1 MACHAAISKKYPT
14 IPQDATVEKALEV
27 LAKGKVSAAPVTGKG
42 GVYLGVFSLEN
53 LFKNLLPVSVAMA
66 DGIQL
71 DVSISAA
78 PGVAKR
84 LKKIQP
90 LPVTDFL
97 LRKVTTVAP
106 GTPLWEGVQV
116 IVRQNG
122 ILPVVDSESGKLMGV
137 INELSMMAEMERLAN
152 E

>member
-14 IPQDATVEKALEV
+14 IPEASSVEKAMEILV
-27 LAKGKVSAAPVTGKG
+27 KGKVAAAPVTGKG
-42 GVYLGVFSLEN
+42 GAYLGVFSIEN

-66 DGIQL
+66 DGVQL
-71 DVSISAA
+71 DVNVSAA

-84 LKKIQP
+84 LKKVKP

-97 LRKVTTVAP
+97 LRKLTIVAP

-116 IVRQNG
+116 MVRQNG
-122 ILPVVDSESGKLMGV
+122 ILPVVDGESGKLMGV
-137 INELSMMAEMERLAN
+137 INELSMMAELERLGN